1 MEPMNPVA
9 IAVMLGILVAWAGL
23 LAAAL
28 YLGNPLLLAIFAI
41 VSVAMFIRWDVFG

>member
-1 MEPMNPVA
+1 MNPVA
-9 IAVMLGILVAWAGL
+9 IAIMFGILVAWVGL

-41 VSVAMFIRWDVFG
+41 VSLAMFIRWDVFG